1 MSGWGAT
8 DSDESKPKWVTAD
21 QKEDVIA
28 NASGWVVKAG
38 STMTGYGNTSAT
50 PEVLVALGS
59 LATSLGQATIDAV
72 DWQSTGFDV
81 SDGGD
86 IIVNVHYSKP
96 LPYHGDV
103 TSTESIT
110 GSGVDNSGSGL
121 AVQAAFIYSY
131 DRVQIGYFTAR
142 AEGAENVCQGQI
154 LEISGGGTNFFCNR
168 VEISNFSSADEGI
181 QFRNGTTGYSMFSS
195 VRIHNSGTDHGI
207 DIDSGTDVI
216 IASYAIEKT
225 GSLANAGT

>member
-8 DSDESKPKWVTAD
+8 DSDESKPKWLTAD

-38 STMTGYGNTSAT
+38 STMTGNGNTSAT

-86 IIVNVHYSKP
+86 IIVNVHYNEEVTIAGGSP
-96 LPYHGDV
+96 LMVV
-103 TSTESIT
+103 T
-110 GSGVDNSGSGL
+110 NS
-121 AVQAAFIYSY
+121 
-131 DRVQIGYFTAR
+131 R
-142 AEGAENVCQGQI
+142 A
-154 LEISGGGTNFFCNR
+154 GGGSAANFTLTM
-168 VEISNFSSADEGI
+168 D
-181 QFRNGTTGYSMFSS
+181 
-195 VRIHNSGTDHGI
+195 
-207 DIDSGTDVI
+207 
-216 IASYAIEKT
+216 
-225 GSLANAGT
+225 GSLPFTGGKLTF